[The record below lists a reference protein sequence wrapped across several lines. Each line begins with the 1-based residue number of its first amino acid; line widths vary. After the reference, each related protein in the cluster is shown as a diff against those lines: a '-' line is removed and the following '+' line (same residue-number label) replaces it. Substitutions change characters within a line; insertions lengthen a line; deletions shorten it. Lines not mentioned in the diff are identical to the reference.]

1 MAFEI
6 LDKVIYKT
14 THYLV
19 IGDNGVEYSVKCNED
34 DFLDY
39 WSIWTDEDGNI
50 EWYGVEF
57 SDGPRKVFTEKLEV
71 MVAEYHGN
79 HKKKKRTIG

>member
-1 MAFEI
+1 VHGEGVVLEGMHAEP
-6 LDKVIYKT
+6 DK
-14 THYLV
+14 
-19 IGDNGVEYSVKCNED
+19 N
-34 DFLDY
+34 
-39 WSIWTDEDGNI
+39 GNI